1 MMPRAAAARKVA
13 AHARRGQGPREA
25 RAPHGLIAAYAR
37 SANVGA
43 MNPTRLRAVRGAR
56 IRGALAALVALSLV
70 LASCVPAAGRGTVTF
85 VAAAEDLVAEIAA
98 LGPNLQPGP
107 QMSFYTVETIGDRSI
122 TLVSTSTLAVTL
134 LFQAAQRTRLS
145 FTLQQR
151 GDTVL
156 LASSGT
162 GAGAEADL
170 DRVLDYLRT
179 LFPFQ

>member
-1 MMPRAAAARKVA
+1 MNPERTRAA
-13 AHARRGQGPREA
+13 
-25 RAPHGLIAAYAR
+25 
-37 SANVGA
+37 
-43 MNPTRLRAVRGAR
+43 RGAPVR
-56 IRGALAALVALSLV
+56 AALVASLVLVSV

-98 LGPNLQPGP
+98 LGPNLQPAP

-134 LFQAAQRTRLS
+134 VFQAAQRTRLS

-151 GDTVL
+151 GETVL

-162 GAGAEADL
+162 GVGAEADL
-170 DRVLDYLRT
+170 DRVLGYLRT
-179 LFPFQ
+179 VFPSP

>member
-1 MMPRAAAARKVA
+1 MKRTHPRTV
-13 AHARRGQGPREA
+13 P
-25 RAPHGLIAAYAR
+25 
-37 SANVGA
+37 
-43 MNPTRLRAVRGAR
+43 GAR
-56 IRGALAALVALSLV
+56 PGSALAALLALSLV

-170 DRVLDYLRT
+170 DRVLNYLRT
-179 LFPFQ
+179 VFPSQ

>member
-1 MMPRAAAARKVA
+1 MNPERPRAA
-13 AHARRGQGPREA
+13 RG
-25 RAPHGLIAAYAR
+25 AP
-37 SANVGA
+37 V
-43 MNPTRLRAVRGAR
+43 RAVLVAS
-56 IRGALAALVALSLV
+56 LALVSV

-98 LGPNLQPGP
+98 LGPNLQPAP

-134 LFQAAQRTRLS
+134 VFQAAQRTRLS

-162 GAGAEADL
+162 GVGAEADL
-170 DRVLDYLRT
+170 DRVLDYLRSV
-179 LFPFQ
+179 FPSQ

>member
-1 MMPRAAAARKVA
+1 MNPERPRAA
-13 AHARRGQGPREA
+13 
-25 RAPHGLIAAYAR
+25 
-37 SANVGA
+37 
-43 MNPTRLRAVRGAR
+43 RGAPVR
-56 IRGALAALVALSLV
+56 AALVASLVLVSV

-98 LGPNLQPGP
+98 LGPNLQPAP

-134 LFQAAQRTRLS
+134 VFQAAQRTRLS

-151 GDTVL
+151 GETVL

-162 GAGAEADL
+162 GVGAEADL
-170 DRVLDYLRT
+170 DRVLGYLRT
-179 LFPFQ
+179 VFPSP